1 MRLTVSRPRL
11 LTLAPLL
18 LVAVAVHHG
27 ASAEAQPAP
36 GLPAAITDP
45 ELARSDYVENCGGC
59 HGVQGSAA
67 PARLPELRN
76 RVGYFLCTP
85 ESRAYL
91 IRLPNIAH
99 SRITDNQRLADL
111 VNFMV
116 FGLGGPSAP
125 KDALPFTAAEV
136 AHERQFPLLSASL
149 SKERARHVE
158 TAIRKCH
165 APATLRLLF
174 PGETPVSQR

>member
-1 MRLTVSRPRL
+1 MRVRL
-11 LTLAPLL
+11 ALLAPLML
-18 LVAVAVHHG
+18 AGLALHH
-27 ASAEAQPAP
+27 ASAAEAEPAP
-36 GLPAAITDP
+36 ALPAAITDP

-67 PARLPELRN
+67 PAQLPELRD
-76 RVGYFLCTP
+76 RVGYFMCTP

-116 FGLGGPSAP
+116 FGLGGSSAP
-125 KDALPFTAAEV
+125 KGTLPFTAEEV
-136 AHERQFPLLSASL
+136 ARERQFPLLSASL
-149 SKERARHVE
+149 RKERARHVE
-158 TAIRKCH
+158 QAIRKCR
-165 APATLRLLF
+165 APVALRLLF
-174 PGETPVSQR
+174 PGETVLRRP

>member
-1 MRLTVSRPRL
+1 MRPRL
-11 LTLAPLL
+11 ILLASFILAGL
-18 LVAVAVHHG
+18 ALHH
-27 ASAEAQPAP
+27 ASWAEPGSAP
-36 GLPAAITDP
+36 TLPAAITDP

-67 PARLPELRN
+67 PAQLPELRN
-76 RVGYFLCTP
+76 RVGYFMCTP

-116 FGLGGPSAP
+116 FGLGGPSTP
-125 KDALPFTAAEV
+125 RDTPPFTAQEV
-136 AHERQFPLLSASL
+136 AHERQFALLSASL
-149 SKERARHVE
+149 RKERARHVE
-158 TAIRKCH
+158 SAIRKCH
-165 APATLRLLF
+165 APAALRLLF
-174 PGETPVSQR
+174 PGEIALRRP